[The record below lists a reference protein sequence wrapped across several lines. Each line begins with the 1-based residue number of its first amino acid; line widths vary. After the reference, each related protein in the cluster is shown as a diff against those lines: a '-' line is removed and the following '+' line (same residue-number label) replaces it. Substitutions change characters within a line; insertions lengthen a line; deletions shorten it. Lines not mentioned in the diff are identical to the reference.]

1 MWDACD
7 EKLLTDRI
15 LDGILRHRIDTDA
28 SGGIGPTHDD
38 CTVRGVAA
46 AFGLGVELH
55 PELEAM
61 IRGYWRDRF
70 TPAALRMAEVP
81 AGSRLLAGG
90 DGLLPLIVCRN
101 VYLFPGVPRL
111 FSAKLPS
118 LRRELKGTVKVLN
131 GLYLAVG
138 CQHMDNHTFI
148 DHARPNGTSREF
160 YKGILAGASHGVFDG
175 KIRVRKDAQKTDARQ
190 TNKNLLLSEAAFVD
204 TKPQLEI
211 FADDVKCSHG
221 ATIGQLDEEA
231 LFYLR
236 SRGIGEG
243 KARSLLVHAFA
254 SDIVERIPVEAIRT
268 GLECELVT
276 RLPVGIEA
284 RGIR

>member
-1 MWDACD
+1 VTTAAAIIIGD
-7 EKLLTDRI
+7 EILSGKFRDENTPLLIDLLAELGVELQRI
-15 LDGILRHRIDTDA
+15 VVIGDDCPTIAAEVASCASRYDVVMT

-61 IRGYWRDRF
+61 IRGYWRGRF

-131 GLYLAVG
+131 GLYLRSDESRIAPLLDRVVAEFPEVKIGSYPRFGETEFRVWISLESVDGARVAAAVG
-138 CQHMDNHTFI
+138 RLLELLPPEDVVRI
-148 DHARPNGTSREF
+148 DRGN
-160 YKGILAGASHGVFDG
+160 
-175 KIRVRKDAQKTDARQ
+175 
-190 TNKNLLLSEAAFVD
+190 
-204 TKPQLEI
+204 
-211 FADDVKCSHG
+211 
-221 ATIGQLDEEA
+221 EE
-231 LFYLR
+231 R
-236 SRGIGEG
+236 R
-243 KARSLLVHAFA
+243 
-254 SDIVERIPVEAIRT
+254 
-268 GLECELVT
+268 
-276 RLPVGIEA
+276 
-284 RGIR
+284 